1 MDREEVKRSLIARL
15 KRSYSNITGKNIA
28 ESYGRI
34 KIYLRAVL
42 VLMFM
47 VSSTGLFIYGHNDIK
62 MQEQILQSQLNL
74 KIANIKKANTFL
86 QEHPQ
91 YEGYIRQLAIKNTA
105 LNKILP
111 NSLGGDAGMLSEIQV
126 MADAAGISVLGVVPG
141 EAVASGEYGYIPI
154 TLDISC
160 NYFTLM
166 NFLERM
172 EAVEEIKP
180 GRLMSVKNS
189 SLTCKNGRLSGKLTV
204 QAYFQKNV

>member
-28 ESYGRI
+28 DSYGRK

-42 VLMFM
+42 VLMFI
-47 VSSTGLFIYGHNDIK
+47 VSTTGFFIYGHNDIK
-62 MQEQILQSQLNL
+62 MQEQILQSRLNL

-91 YEGYIRQLAIKNTA
+91 YDGYIRQLSVKNTA

-111 NSLGGDAGMLSEIQV
+111 NSPEGDAGLLGEIQV

-154 TLDISC
+154 ALDISC